1 MELVETALL
10 SMMFLL
16 LLAMVIKLKKNQFEQ
31 AAVIESLQGSLN
43 AVCSGA
49 VGIGEHLSILE
60 DRSRLMME
68 RQEKFE
74 LHGGSSTNYKFA
86 MKMAKGG
93 AKIED
98 VIEDCDMP
106 MGEAELVL
114 LANKLSDK

>member
-1 MELVETALL
+1 MEFIATVLL

-16 LLAMVIKLKKNQFEQ
+16 LLVMVVKLKKSQFEQ
-31 AAVIESLQGSLN
+31 AAVIENLQGSLN
-43 AVCSGA
+43 AVCSGV
-49 VGIGEHLSILE
+49 VGIGEHLSMLE

-93 AKIED
+93 AKIEE

-106 MGEAELVL
+106 IGEAELVL
-114 LANKLSDK
+114 LANKLNDK